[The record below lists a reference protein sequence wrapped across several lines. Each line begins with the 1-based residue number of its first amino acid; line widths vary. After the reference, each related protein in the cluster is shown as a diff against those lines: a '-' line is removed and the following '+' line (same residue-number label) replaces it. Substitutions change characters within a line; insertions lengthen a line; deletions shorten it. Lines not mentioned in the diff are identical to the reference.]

1 MWDGR
6 RYDRTGQP
14 GAAVPHRLIL
24 TCRANETSGRLFTC
38 PLGRKTRAGNGAVDS
53 EGGGID
59 NLGTFSL
66 DTLSVVIGNFASA
79 SNNNKFGV

>member
-24 TCRANETSGRLFTC
+24 TCR
-38 PLGRKTRAGNGAVDS
+38 
-53 EGGGID
+53 
-59 NLGTFSL
+59 L
-66 DTLSVVIGNFASA
+66 DTLSVVIGNFAST
-79 SNNNKFGV
+79 SNDNKFGV